1 MFKLFYFGVKFE
13 MVYKKINLVDDFLV
27 WEYERFS
34 IKRLFVFIIFYF
46 NLYKDL
52 DRSIILD

>member
-34 IKRLFVFIIFYF
+34 IKRLFVFIFFYF

>member
-34 IKRLFVFIIFYF
+34 IKCLFVFIFFYF

>member
-1 MFKLFYFGVKFE
+1 

>member
-1 MFKLFYFGVKFE
+1 MFKLYYFGVKFE

>member
-1 MFKLFYFGVKFE
+1 MLKLFYFGVKFE